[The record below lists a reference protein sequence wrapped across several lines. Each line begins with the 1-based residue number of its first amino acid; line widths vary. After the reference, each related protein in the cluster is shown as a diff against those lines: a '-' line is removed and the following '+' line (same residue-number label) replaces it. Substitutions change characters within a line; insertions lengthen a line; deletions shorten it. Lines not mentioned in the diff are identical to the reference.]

1 MAYVTDT
8 VADPKAEYV
17 NHIRDVDLLVHEA
30 YFADEAGD
38 LPTITGHSSLMAAVE
53 VAAAAGA
60 RRLVL
65 VHLDPRIEVD
75 DAFNL
80 REARQ
85 VFSECDVGF
94 DGMELEF

>member
-17 NHIRDVDLLVHEA
+17 NHIRGVDLLVHEA

-38 LPTITGHSSLMAAVE
+38 LPTITGHSSLMAAVQ
-53 VAAAAGA
+53 VAAAARAG
-60 RRLVL
+60 RLVL
-65 VHLDPRIEVD
+65 VHIDPRSESD
-75 DAFNL
+75 AAFNM
-80 REARQ
+80 RDARQ
-85 VFSECDVGF
+85 VFSQCEVGF